1 MAFASIKNVFAQMAL
16 GTPEQFDAWS
26 KAWQVAAQNGS
37 QESLLVFICR
47 ERGLSEELFL
57 QQLAKALGWPYLDLR
72 KTEVPPEARKKIST
86 KVAFQYSVLP
96 TRFENGALQVVVGN
110 PFDTAMLNAVQFDAQ
125 GAVQFALATKV
136 EIEKALKKYYG
147 VGAATLDEMGKD
159 EPIELLVGEDKEI
172 TEGDQE
178 ASVIKFVNQII
189 WEAYKDRSTD
199 IHFEPA
205 EDELRIRYRI
215 DGILHQTPMPPQLKR
230 YQAALISRIKVMSGM
245 NIAEKRLP
253 QDGRINVRIKGEEID
268 IRVSTVPTVYGE
280 SVSLRLL
287 TRGKIFLSLDKLG
300 FSQLEDNAIREIILK
315 PHGIFLV
322 TGPTG
327 SGKSTSLY
335 AFLSTINSVHKRII
349 TIEEPVEYELKGIN
363 QIAVRSDI
371 GLTFAMGLRHILR
384 QDPNVIMVGEIRDLE
399 TAEIA
404 IRAALT
410 GHLVFSTL
418 HTNDA
423 PSAFTRL
430 IDMGIEP
437 FLVASSVE
445 AVMAQRLVRNICP
458 HCKVEQKVERD
469 YLRKI
474 GFPEAEIETAKVWRG
489 AGCEECRQLGY
500 QGRQGIYELLIL
512 NEALRPLILNRA
524 ASSTIAQKA
533 IEQGMR
539 TLRIDGWNKVKAGKT
554 TIEEVL
560 RVTQIEEHLDALAE
574 DSKTKM
580 WVKT

>member
-1 MAFASIKNVFAQMAL
+1 MAFVSIKNVLAQAALADPGQFA
-16 GTPEQFDAWS
+16 EWS
-26 KAWQVAAQNGS
+26 KAWRVANENGAP
-37 QESLLVFICR
+37 ESLVSFFSR
-47 ERGLSEELFL
+47 EAGLSEELFL
-57 QQLAKALGWPYLDLR
+57 QRLAQTLGWPYLDLPR
-72 KTEVPPEARKKIST
+72 ITVTSETQKRIST
-86 KVAFQYSVLP
+86 KVAFQYTVIP
-96 TRFENGALQVVVGN
+96 TQSDNGTLQVAVSN
-110 PFDTAMLNAVQFDAQ
+110 PFDPALLNAVEFDAQ
-125 GAVQFALATKV
+125 CPVQFALAPKI

-147 VGAATLDEMGKD
+147 VGAETLDEIAED
-159 EPIELLVGEDKEI
+159 EPLEILVGEDKEI

-189 WEAYKDRSTD
+189 WEAFKDRATD

-215 DGILHQTPMPPQLKR
+215 DGILHQAPMPPQLKR
-230 YQAALISRIKVMSGM
+230 YQSAIISRIKVMSGM
-245 NIAEKRLP
+245 DIAEKRLP

-300 FSQLEDNAIREIILK
+300 FSPQEESAIREVIVK
-315 PHGIFLV
+315 PHGILLV

-327 SGKSTSLY
+327 AGKSTTLY
-335 AFLSTINSVHKRII
+335 ACLSSINSVHKRII

-363 QIAVRSDI
+363 QIAVRPEI

-410 GHLVFSTL
+410 GHLVLSTL

-445 AVMAQRLVRNICP
+445 AVLAQRLVRMICP
-458 HCKVEQKVERD
+458 HCKTEQKVEKD
-469 YLRKI
+469 YLRRI
-474 GFPEAEIETAKVWRG
+474 GFPADEIDSAKFWKG

-500 QGRQGIYELLIL
+500 QGRMGIYELLLL
-512 NEALRPLILNRA
+512 NEAIRPLILNRA
-524 ASSTIAQKA
+524 PSSTIAQCA
-533 IEQGMR
+533 IENGMR
-539 TLRIDGWNKVKAGKT
+539 TLRTDGWNKVRAGLT

-560 RVTQIEEHLDALAE
+560 RVTQTEEHLNALVGDTKAE
-574 DSKTKM
+574 V
-580 WVKT
+580 WVK